1 MPNRLPSPEVW
12 RISFEQQWHFQM
24 AARPLPAIGAV
35 LQQEN
40 VAPGDFA
47 DIGYALTPLRLAQGY
62 LDVGS

>member
-1 MPNRLPSPEVW
+1 
-12 RISFEQQWHFQM
+12 M
-24 AARPLPAIGAV
+24 AERHLPAIGAV

-40 VAPGDFA
+40 VALGDFA

>member
-1 MPNRLPSPEVW
+1 MGE
-12 RISFEQQWHFQM
+12 
-24 AARPLPAIGAV
+24 RPLPAIGAV

-62 LDVGS
+62 LDVGSNPGFWISNQGEASFF